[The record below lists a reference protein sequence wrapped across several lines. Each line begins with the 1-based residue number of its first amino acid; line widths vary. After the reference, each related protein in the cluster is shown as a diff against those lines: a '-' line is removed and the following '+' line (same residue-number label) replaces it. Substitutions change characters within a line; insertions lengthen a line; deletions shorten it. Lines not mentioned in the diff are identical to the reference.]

1 MARRRKKAKPP
12 VEVDRLSALPDELLH
27 QIMARGGIRAWEVA
41 RTCILSRRWR
51 NVWASAPCVDLR
63 VFCNGTHRPPP
74 ENFSRFVNGFL
85 PRRDRRVSLD
95 TLRLLHV
102 PTECDHEMEDDED
115 HEQPTYDASDVA
127 GWVTHAVQRG
137 DARVIEVTDHP
148 EHPGCFQINDDVSFA
163 SSHLQQLKLWHA
175 RLGGNTLEDVSFHCP
190 CLQVLELKE
199 CILDGSTNISSD
211 SLTSLTLEKC
221 RIWLDLS
228 VTAPNLVSLRCV
240 KPFSRAP
247 SFGTMGSLS
256 TATIILLDSFLETDT
271 YHICKEHPDSKLGL
285 SYSGDD
291 ASYLYGDFY
300 GSDTDSISTCQYGEL
315 ADDDDDEHSSADSE
329 DRSKNVSNSR
339 LGGGHNGH
347 GPPVSGGDELL
358 LSISNVTTL
367 DLIAAPGEDKDRAVA
382 MSENNRQLTGRLLA
396 CAHLTKVKIIKC
408 CEDDVRV
415 NALVRLFVDSGMDSL
430 LTSSTEVAL

>member
-51 NVWASAPCVDLR
+51 KVWASAPCVDLR

-74 ENFSRFVNGFL
+74 ENFSRFVKAFL
-85 PRRDRRVSLD
+85 RRRNRRVSLD

-102 PTECDHEMEDDED
+102 PTECDHEMEDDEE
-115 HEQPTYDASDVA
+115 HEQPSYDASDVA
-127 GWVTHAVQRG
+127 RWVTHAVQRRN
-137 DARVIEVTDHP
+137 ARVIEVTDHP
-148 EHPGCFQINDDVSFA
+148 EHLSCFKIKKHVSFA

-175 RLGGNTLEDVSFHCP
+175 RLGGKTLVDVSFHCP

-199 CILDGSTNISSD
+199 CILEGSTNISSN
-211 SLTSLTLEKC
+211 SLSSLTLEKC

-228 VTAPNLVSLRCV
+228 ANAPNLVSLRCV

-291 ASYLYGDFY
+291 ASYLYDDFY
-300 GSDTDSISTCQYGEL
+300 GCDTDSISTCQYGEL
-315 ADDDDDEHSSADSE
+315 PDDDEHSSADSE
-329 DRSKNVSNSR
+329 DRSKNGSNSR
-339 LGGGHNGH
+339 LGGGHRDTT
-347 GPPVSGGDELL
+347 VSGGEKLL
-358 LSISNVTTL
+358 LSISNVTSL
-367 DLIAAPGEDKDRAVA
+367 DLIAAPGEVCLY
-382 MSENNRQLTGRLLA
+382 MHFSFIN
-396 CAHLTKVKIIKC
+396 I
-408 CEDDVRV
+408 
-415 NALVRLFVDSGMDSL
+415 SL
-430 LTSSTEVAL
+430 C